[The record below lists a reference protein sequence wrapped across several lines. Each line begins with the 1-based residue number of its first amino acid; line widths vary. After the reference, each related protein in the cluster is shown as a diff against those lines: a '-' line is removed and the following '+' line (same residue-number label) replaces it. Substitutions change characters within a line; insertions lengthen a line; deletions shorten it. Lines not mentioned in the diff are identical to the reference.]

1 MPLIGGIII
10 IQIHLSTPDYSK
22 TYTPVVTNLV
32 WETHRKN
39 TAGSLHITFL
49 QDDQL
54 YCELG
59 YHIDL
64 YELQEGVAEP
74 EHILSYRVY
83 EQSLRNDQELLV
95 IAYDQLYQW
104 VHSLETIRICRPRN
118 LYQDGGKNTTKYL
131 LSREE
136 MPIKYY
142 VRQWLH
148 QKFMERMDQ
157 ATKEEDTKLKKGVIA
172 SDLILRFAYLY
183 GLVVDFIDY
192 TDCRTPIA
200 ISDNLNWDFS
210 QYLPM
215 MMQDVKYNYSTY
227 GYFPRVTK
235 NESVLDIIQSYIDF
249 NSIYLEEIYVL
260 YDGGKGLCYRRM
272 GEMRTYILIT
282 MDVMGEYT
290 IHQTL
295 PKEYANYVQ
304 FDIVS
309 SEGKDQDVNL
319 GESAVRDAD
328 QSLLE
333 EWTPES
339 RAIWYKQLEEQ
350 RAKEREEKLATMKKE
365 RIEQDYLNTSR
376 IQQLGIFK
384 NTILLEEETQNVSN
398 QISKLGRSSISVLG
412 KIGGVIQSPTTH
424 SKGINPSNQEI
435 YNRLLLF
442 YNAMNESFE
451 NTLTLRGV
459 KGSWKVRGGSILGIK
474 IKTFN
479 HVDLNIE
486 VMVESVRHTYKSK
499 DDYTMDI
506 EVVRT

>member
-1 MPLIGGIII
+1 MPALGGIII
-10 IQIHLSTPDYSK
+10 IQIHLSTPDYSR

-32 WETHRKN
+32 WETHRRN
-39 TAGSLHITFL
+39 TAGSLHLTFL
-49 QDDQL
+49 QDEQL

-59 YHIDL
+59 YHVDL
-64 YELQEGVAEP
+64 YEYSEEETEP
-74 EHILSYRVY
+74 YHILSYRIY
-83 EQSLRNDQELLV
+83 EQTLKNDQELLV
-95 IAYDQLYQW
+95 VAYDQLYQW
-104 VHSLETIRICRPRN
+104 IHSQESIRVCRPRK
-118 LYQDGGKNTTKYL
+118 LSLDGGKNIQKYL

-148 QKFMERMDQ
+148 QKFMERMDE
-157 ATKEEDTKLKKGVIA
+157 ATLTEDMKLTKGVMA
-172 SDLILRFAYLY
+172 SDLILRFAYVY

-192 TDCRTPIA
+192 TDCRTPVA

-215 MMQDVKYNYSTY
+215 MMQDVKYNYNTY
-227 GYFPRVTK
+227 GYFPRITK

-249 NSIYLEEIYVL
+249 NPIYLEEIYVL

-272 GEMRTYILIT
+272 GEMRTYILLT
-282 MDVMGEYT
+282 MDTMGEYT
-290 IHQTL
+290 IRQTL
-295 PKEYANYVQ
+295 PQDYANFVQ

-309 SEGKDQDVNL
+309 REDTDKANTE
-319 GESAVRDAD
+319 ESSIKDAD
-328 QSLLE
+328 ASLLE
-333 EWTPES
+333 EWTAEE
-339 RAIWYKQLEEQ
+339 RAKWYQGLEEQ
-350 RAKEREEKLATMKKE
+350 RAKERREKLALIKKK
-365 RIEQDYLNTSR
+365 RVEQDYENIPR

-384 NTILLEEETQNVSN
+384 NTILLEEETQAVSN
-398 QISKLGRSSISVLG
+398 QISQLGKSSISVLG
-412 KIGGVIQSPTTH
+412 KIGGILQSPTIHT
-424 SKGINPSNQEI
+424 KGINPSNQEI
-435 YNRLLLF
+435 YKRLLLY

-451 NTLTLRGV
+451 STLTLRGV
-459 KGSWKVRGGSILGIK
+459 KGSWKVRGGSILGLQ

-479 HVDLNIE
+479 HVDLMIE